1 MTDESLNP
9 SQRRIRALMCH
20 GALDLRLEQLDPNT
34 VDNPQEVAPHQLR
47 VRVAFGGI
55 CGSDLHYYQH
65 GGFGVVRIKQ
75 PMALGHEI
83 SGVVTQVG
91 VEVRQFN
98 PGQRIAISPSR
109 PCGACRFCQL
119 GQQQHCLSMRFY
131 GSAMPYPHIQG
142 GFRDSLVIE
151 QHQAHALADHLS
163 LSEAALAEPLSVGLH
178 AINRAGGVFGK
189 QVLVTGCGPIGSLL
203 IGGLRRAGA
212 ARIVATDVADMPL
225 DCARKMGAD
234 ETINLAREP
243 NGLTKYMADK
253 GQFERVFECSGNER
267 ALKGALD
274 VIAPQGVLVAVGLG
288 GDMSLPVNQI
298 VAKEID
304 LRGTFR
310 FHTEFANAVAFLN
323 GGLIDGKPVIT
334 RILPYESAV
343 EAFKLAGDKSQSLKV
358 LIQFAPELET
368 A

>member
-1 MTDESLNP
+1 M
-9 SQRRIRALMCH
+9 RALVCH
-20 GALDLRLEQLDPNT
+20 APQDLRTQVIAVEPLGAKELG
-34 VDNPQEVAPHQLR
+34 

-55 CGSDLHYYQH
+55 CGSDLHYFQH
-65 GGFGVVRIKQ
+65 GGFGTVRLKE
-75 PMALGHEI
+75 PMALGHEV
-83 SGVVTQVG
+83 SGVIDSVG
-91 VEVRQFN
+91 ADVKNFCV
-98 PGQRIAISPSR
+98 GQRIAISPSR
-109 PCGACRFCQL
+109 PCGQCNFCL
-119 GQQQHCLSMRFY
+119 SGLPNHCSSMRFY
-131 GSAMPYPHIQG
+131 GSAMPFPHIQG

-234 ETINLAREP
+234 ETINLAKEP
-243 NGLTKYMADK
+243 AGLVKYMADK

-310 FHTEFANAVAFLN
+310 FHTEFANAVSFLN
-323 GGLIDGKPVIT
+323 LGLIDGKPVIT

-343 EAFKLAGDKSQSLKV
+343 EAFALASDKSQSLKV
-358 LIQFAPELET
+358 LIAFDPALV
-368 A
+368 